1 MLTLLFSFRA
11 YPVYTMGETTAT
23 MYTPAA
29 SGQYYS
35 NQGTTNYTQVYQ
47 VPLLSLK
54 RLTDSSIIRA
64 KHNS

>member
-1 MLTLLFSFRA
+1 MLKLLFSFRA

-35 NQGTTNYTQVYQ
+35 NQGTTNYTQVCQ
-47 VPLLSLK
+47 LPIL
-54 RLTDSSIIRA
+54 
-64 KHNS
+64 N

>member
-1 MLTLLFSFRA
+1 MLTLPFFLRA

-35 NQGTTNYTQVYQ
+35 NQGTTNYAQVCQ
-47 VPLLSLK
+47 MALFKDV
-54 RLTDSSIIRA
+54 D
-64 KHNS
+64 